1 MKKAIVLV
9 LALVLCLTAAACSG
23 KSEAVKA
30 VEESI
35 AALGDI
41 TAQSGEAIQA
51 LDQAYNALSE
61 EEKAKVENAQVLLDA
76 VQKYYG
82 ALLAGEWCPPYV
94 NYWDLNKAV
103 EESAVLVNADGTLE
117 LDGTKETWTV
127 TNGVLTTS
135 KGPLY
140 FGEDEQG
147 LYLAYSEDDTYR
159 MRPREAMEQWVSDHF
174 LEVDLSQT
182 DVSQVCDFYIQ
193 DCQEL
198 NDWDEPT
205 GNVNT
210 IVMLG
215 SKLSE
220 EGWRFYSTSPD
231 TAIEVLI
238 PAYTETFTWGAGQ
251 SNKNQQEARTET
263 AYGIGSFVAQVGGV
277 YTYNG
282 ETNTTTSDLTA
293 DQLSFGRAKGK
304 LYFVKQDL
312 VQEEYWQDRYS
323 RILKLNDGN
332 DTELYVSS
340 MKDYWSDEHPF

>member
-94 NYWDLNKAV
+94 NYWDLSKAV

-147 LYLAYSEDDTYR
+147 LYLAYSEDSHGTVGQ
-159 MRPREAMEQWVSDHF
+159 RPFPGGGS
-174 LEVDLSQT
+174 
-182 DVSQVCDFYIQ
+182 
-193 DCQEL
+193 
-198 NDWDEPT
+198 EP
-205 GNVNT
+205 
-210 IVMLG
+210 
-215 SKLSE
+215 
-220 EGWRFYSTSPD
+220 
-231 TAIEVLI
+231 
-238 PAYTETFTWGAGQ
+238 
-251 SNKNQQEARTET
+251 
-263 AYGIGSFVAQVGGV
+263 
-277 YTYNG
+277 
-282 ETNTTTSDLTA
+282 
-293 DQLSFGRAKGK
+293 
-304 LYFVKQDL
+304 
-312 VQEEYWQDRYS
+312 
-323 RILKLNDGN
+323 DGC
-332 DTELYVSS
+332 EPGL
-340 MKDYWSDEHPF
+340 